1 MSSPAKVVAKAPAKK
16 PAAKKVEPVHPTFAE
31 MVIAAVIA
39 CKQRKGVSLQAIK
52 KYIIA
57 TYKGIDAEKCG
68 VHIKKAVKGLVVA
81 SKLNQKTGTG
91 ASGSFTL
98 GVVTKPKAAPKK
110 KPAVKKPAKKA
121 KKPAAAAKKP
131 AAKKPAAKKPAAK
144 KPAAK
149 KPAAKKAAAKKPVAK
164 KAAAKKPAPKKTA
177 KKAKK
182 TAKK

>member
-16 PAAKKVEPVHPTFAE
+16 PAAKKVEPVHPTFAD

-57 TYKGIDAEKCG
+57 TYNGIDAEKCG

-110 KPAVKKPAKKA
+110 KPAVKKPAKKVKKPAA
-121 KKPAAAAKKP
+121 KKPAAKKAAAKKP

-164 KAAAKKPAPKKTA
+164 KTTKKTA
-177 KKAKK
+177 AKK